1 MRPLLALVLALIV
14 ALLPA
19 LPASAH
25 SPSGS
30 HGWSRTT
37 LVLRTGPGDAYAMT
51 GEIAGHQAIKILRCQ
66 KLWCNVDGPG
76 GRGWTGM
83 AAIDFGKD
91 PHWPI
96 LDPDNHWPDLAGGE
110 MCFYEGTHYT
120 GRSFC
125 AGSGE
130 VFRDLATWG
139 WDNRISSVR
148 VVTPTSAA
156 LCRDRFF
163 QSYCER
169 IVESQPV
176 LDQYLR
182 RNLSSIRLY

>member
-1 MRPLLALVLALIV
+1 MRAFLAFALALVFSAMPS
-14 ALLPA
+14 LPA
-19 LPASAH
+19 MSASDY
-25 SPSGS
+25 GS
-30 HGWSRTT
+30 HAWSRVT
-37 LVLRTGPGDAYAMT
+37 LVLHDGPGPAYAVS
-51 GEIAGHQAIKILRCQ
+51 GEIASDQAIRVLRCQ
-66 KLWCNVDGPG
+66 KLWCNVAGPG
-76 GRGWTGM
+76 GHGWTGM

-96 LDPDNHWPDLAGGE
+96 LDPDNEWPDLAGGE

-125 AGSGE
+125 ADTGD
-130 VFRDLATWG
+130 VFQDLATWG
-139 WDNRISSVR
+139 WDNRISSVQ
-148 VVTPTSAA
+148 VITPTSAA

-169 IVESQPV
+169 IAESQPV